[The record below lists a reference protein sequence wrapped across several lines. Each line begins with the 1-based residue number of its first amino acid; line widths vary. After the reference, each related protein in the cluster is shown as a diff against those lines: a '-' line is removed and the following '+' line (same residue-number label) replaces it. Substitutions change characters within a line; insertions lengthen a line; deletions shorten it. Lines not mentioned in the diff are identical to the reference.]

1 MGEGFIMS
9 KERKKRAPWEI
20 LLRGC
25 LLSLGIY
32 FLGMLFLALLAVKGS
47 LPESGL
53 LPVLGVLCG
62 IAGACGA
69 LPAVRGTPWGRLP
82 AGLLSGAAF
91 ACVLLLIGACVWQG
105 GFSWSGSGGAL
116 IACALGGGVLAAFLG
131 GRKRRTGKR
140 LRK

>member
-1 MGEGFIMS
+1 MG

-32 FLGMLFLALLAVKGS
+32 FLGILLLALLAVKGT
-47 LPESGL
+47 LPEDGL
-53 LPVLGVLCG
+53 LPTLGVLCAA
-62 IAGACGA
+62 AGLCGA
-69 LPAVRGTPWGRLP
+69 LPAVRRIPWGRLP
-82 AGLLSGAAF
+82 AGLLGGAAF
-91 ACVLLLIGACVWQG
+91 ACVLLLLGACIWQG
-105 GFSWSGSGGAL
+105 GFSWSGSGGVL
-116 IACALGGGVLAAFLG
+116 IACALGGGVLAAFLS